1 MRRNLFDACTVFGC
15 QITWRLGLRC
25 QGRIFPGSFANQC
38 RPKLSPVNRTV
49 AQQCLHLNQT
59 KKYHQHTIHGIMCQ
73 NRNRC
78 LKSNLC
84 HTWPSPV
91 QHWHKHLSGCWNGES
106 ETSITNR
113 FRSFQP
119 VGGSRDCFGSCHR
132 TVLAVVIVQSNM
144 HNLRT
149 FSFECR
155 KLVRSIVAPLGLMDC
170 SPLAHDPSWIKL
182 RNWNMHGSNRYS
194 RRFGA
199 ARLPVHHWTIR
210 VLNWNFGGN
219 HMLGR
224 PQHQREYNVIVRV
237 SLCKF
242 GFVFVN
248 VHWPKN
254 YWG

>member
-1 MRRNLFDACTVFGC
+1 MRRNQFDVCTVFGC
-15 QITWRLGLRC
+15 PITWRLGLRC
-25 QGRIFPGSFANQC
+25 QSRIFPGSVANQR

-84 HTWPSPV
+84 HTWPFSSPALTQTLV
-91 QHWHKHLSGCWNGES
+91 GVLKWWSVHHKSVSFISVCWRFPWLFWQLSSYN
-106 ETSITNR
+106 
-113 FRSFQP
+113 P
-119 VGGSRDCFGSCHR
+119 Y
-132 TVLAVVIVQSNM
+132 M

-155 KLVRSIVAPLGLMDC
+155 KLVRSIVAPFGLMDC

-182 RNWNMHGSNRYS
+182 RNWNMHGNNRYS

-224 PQHQREYNVIVRV
+224 PQHQREYNVIVIV

-248 VHWPKN
+248 VHWPRK

>member
-1 MRRNLFDACTVFGC
+1 MCLSDISLFLCFLLQRHALANLFDACTVFGC

-49 AQQCLHLNQT
+49 AQGCLHLNQT

-91 QHWHKHLSGCWNGES
+91 QHWHKHLSGCWNGE
-106 ETSITNR
+106 TSITNR

-132 TVLAVVIVQSNM
+132 TIQYAQFANIFAWMPQIGTEHCCAPWSHGLFTIGTWSFMNKTEELKHAWKQPIFAAFWCSKATGASLDDSRAELKLWWKPYVGTNSASTGVQCHSHSVIM
-144 HNLRT
+144 
-149 FSFECR
+149 
-155 KLVRSIVAPLGLMDC
+155 
-170 SPLAHDPSWIKL
+170 
-182 RNWNMHGSNRYS
+182 
-194 RRFGA
+194 
-199 ARLPVHHWTIR
+199 
-210 VLNWNFGGN
+210 
-219 HMLGR
+219 
-224 PQHQREYNVIVRV
+224 
-237 SLCKF
+237 
-242 GFVFVN
+242 
-248 VHWPKN
+248 
-254 YWG
+254 